1 MVNKQINNFK
11 VMQLRYSSKN
21 STYHE
26 LFIKEHSLRH
36 KEEDKPL
43 GLTLFVLNI
52 PPYITEAHM
61 KDAFSEFGNIASVK
75 FQEKETNDKRRSSF
89 NNGYVVF
96 SKRSGLL
103 KCLQASSISLENVQI
118 KAGLSKYIEQYNN
131 SIVNPEEL
139 QKEITTYMKGLDK
152 KEQKK
157 DKSESEMEVDDD
169 GWTVVTK
176 KGRNPGLA
184 RKESVTI
191 KLEEKMKEKSKK
203 KELKNFYTFQIRES
217 KMKNVIEL
225 RKSYEEA
232 KKKVALMKA
241 SRKFKPY

>member
-1 MVNKQINNFK
+1 M
-11 VMQLRYSSKN
+11 RHSST
-21 STYHE
+21 SSSYHE
-26 LFIKEHSLRH
+26 LFMKEHSLRH
-36 KEEDKPL
+36 KEEDKPP

-52 PPYITEAHM
+52 PPFITEKYM
-61 KDAFSEFGNIASVK
+61 KQAFSVFGKVVSVK
-75 FQEKETNDKRRSSF
+75 FQEKERSENRPQSGF

-96 SKRSGLL
+96 SKRPELL
-103 KCLQASSISLENVQI
+103 KCLEGSSISLANIPI
-118 KAGLSKYIEQYNN
+118 KTGLSEYVEEYNN
-131 SIVNPEEL
+131 SILNPDKL
-139 QKEITTYMKGLDK
+139 QNEINAYMIKLDK
-152 KEQKK
+152 TEQKK
-157 DKSESEMEVDDD
+157 RKSEAETEVDDE

-176 KGRNPGLA
+176 KGRNPGLS

-191 KLEEKMKEKSKK
+191 KLEEKIKEGAKK

-241 SRKFKPY
+241 SRRFKPY